1 MPQKER
7 QYCLFMDGRK
17 YDRNPACKRHD
28 KAYGIKGGG
37 DGRARLAADRAMRDH
52 MRQNGDPLAGW
63 TYDFLRGFGWVFFN
77 YHGRPWSGQL
87 IRKFYARY

>member
-17 YDRNPACKRHD
+17 YNRNLACKRHD

-37 DGRARLAADRAMRDH
+37 DARVRLAADKALLTH
-52 MRQNGDPLAGW
+52 MREHSDPLAVW
-63 TYDFLRGFGWVFFN
+63 AYSFSRLFGWAFFN
-77 YHGRPWSGQL
+77 YHGHPWSGQL
-87 IRKFYARY
+87 VRKFFPRY